1 MILSLSSSDVT
12 FIVVLQ
18 HSWAICNAFILYDL
32 VVDFCQRPQVSH
44 DLLIKD
50 MNNCRTWHILQI
62 DHMLPYICVVLNILG

>member
-1 MILSLSSSDVT
+1 MKCQAKRV
-12 FIVVLQ
+12 FLQ
-18 HSWAICNAFILYDL
+18 HSRAICKAFIPYDL
-32 VVDFCQRPQVSH
+32 VVDFCQQPQVSH